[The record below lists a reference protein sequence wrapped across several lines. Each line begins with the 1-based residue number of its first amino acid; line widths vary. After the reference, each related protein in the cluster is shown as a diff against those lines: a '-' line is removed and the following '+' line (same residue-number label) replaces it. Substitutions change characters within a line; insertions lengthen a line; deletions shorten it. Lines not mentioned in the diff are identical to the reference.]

1 MRSHIRSTHFTNIL
15 CIPKIRTQLIKSMKF
30 TWAKFCFFLFSVI
43 LLSNASLSQS
53 FNHDHEEVQR
63 SQFSAGFLFG
73 ASISSFHAHTSA
85 SSSSQA
91 LHVFILSFSATFW
104 TSFTDMFNFRIK
116 VEGAYLED
124 GKSLSNLDI
133 FSHIPGKQRT
143 KLSRTESLVQFGFRF
158 WVKTELFQ
166 TEPTPNPKQV
176 IWWHHR

>member
-1 MRSHIRSTHFTNIL
+1 
-15 CIPKIRTQLIKSMKF
+15 MKF

-43 LLSNASLSQS
+43 LISNASLSQS

-63 SQFSAGFLFG
+63 FQFSEGFLFG
-73 ASISSFHAHTSA
+73 ASTSSFHAHTSA
-85 SSSSQA
+85 SSSSSSSSQA

-116 VEGAYLED
+116 VKGAYLED

-133 FSHIPGKQRT
+133 FSHIPGKQWT
-143 KLSRTESLVQFGFRF
+143 KPSWTESLVQFGFRF

-166 TEPTPNPKQV
+166 TEPTPNPK
-176 IWWHHR
+176 